1 MSILASGSRTVTRR
15 LAVAKLLTIGGI
27 GASLGASKAAAE
39 PVTASGIEDQNA
51 INSLLVAYATALDE
65 GRIEDCAELFAQ
77 AEFTIETVATVQGA
91 KGVMD
96 LFSGIILYEDGT
108 PRTKHV
114 VTNTDIIIGKD
125 THTATAKS
133 YLTVFQQ
140 VDGAPLQ
147 PIFSGAYNDQ
157 FQQTDGTWHF
167 KKRTVSDPLFGDM
180 SKHLLHPPN

>member
-1 MSILASGSRTVTRR
+1 MGMLTSKGQTLTRR
-15 LAVAKLLTIGGI
+15 LAVTKLLTLGI
-27 GASLGASKAAAE
+27 AGASISVSQANAHPAA
-39 PVTASGIEDQNA
+39 PSSRDDQNA
-51 INSLLVAYATALDE
+51 INELLIAYATALDE

-91 KGVMD
+91 KAVMG

-125 THTATAKS
+125 TQTATAKS

-140 VDGAPLQ
+140 AGGAPLQ
-147 PIFSGAYNDQ
+147 PIFSGAYDDQ
-157 FQQTDGTWHF
+157 FQKTDGIWHF
-167 KKRTVSDPLFGDM
+167 KKRTVSGPLFGDM
-180 SKHLLHPPN
+180 SKHLRHPPN